1 MYSPSLSK
9 TMMNQYALST
19 PTYASSPSSPSYNMR
34 ESTNN
39 KRKRGGGGGK
49 GRPAVPLPMHP
60 FQQPGGNPDNDDD
73 DDDDGSDSPLP
84 FKFPRLFGNHHETD
98 VYTTK
103 NHIYFKTG
111 VCKES
116 IDKLST
122 EIDYLNSKLSNLSK
136 RATLG
141 TFTPKPIYLHIT
153 TNGGD
158 LLAGFFGYDK
168 IKGSKIPI
176 ITVVEGCVASAG
188 SLLSMA
194 GTKRYMTENSHLLIH
209 QLRTGMFGTYEEL
222 VDEKA
227 NCNQFMSKLV
237 NLYKDN
243 SNGKLT
249 KTKIKEILK
258 RDIFWNTKTAIENG
272 LVDEVWISE

>member
-9 TMMNQYALST
+9 SLS
-19 PTYASSPSSPSYNMR
+19 SSYNLR
-34 ESTNN
+34 GHTNN
-39 KRKRGGGGGK
+39 VNSKRKRDV
-49 GRPAVPLPMHP
+49 GRPPAFPMHP
-60 FQQPGGNPDNDDD
+60 FQKPSGTPEDDD
-73 DDDDGSDSPLP
+73 DDDDGSDSPP
-84 FKFPRLFGNHHETD
+84 FKFPKLFGNAHETD
-98 VYTTK
+98 VYTNK

-122 EIDYLNSKLSNLSK
+122 EIDNLNNKLSNLAK
-136 RATLG
+136 RASLG
-141 TFTPKPIYLHIT
+141 TFVPKPIYLHIT

-168 IKGSKIPI
+168 IKDSKIPI
-176 ITVVEGCVASAG
+176 ITIIEGCVASAG

-194 GTKRYMTENSHLLIH
+194 GSKRYMTSNSHLLIH

-222 VDEKA
+222 VDEKN

-237 NLYKDN
+237 SLYKDN
-243 SNGKLT
+243 SNGKLS

-258 RDIFWNTKTAIENG
+258 RDIFWDTKTAITNG
-272 LVDEVWISE
+272 LVDEVWNCVLEE